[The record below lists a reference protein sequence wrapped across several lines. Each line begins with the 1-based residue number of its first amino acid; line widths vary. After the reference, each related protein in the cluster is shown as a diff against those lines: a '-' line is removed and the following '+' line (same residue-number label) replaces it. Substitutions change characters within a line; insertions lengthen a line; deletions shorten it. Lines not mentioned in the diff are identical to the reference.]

1 MLQYPTNFKP
11 QNIAVDHHVDRDITF
26 TFNGDLLLCTWVK
39 IWDLESGQFIVSSPP
54 VNVQINQNIRYNGET
69 AQHKIPWET
78 PYGRDY
84 IAQVMLMQGTVDSE
98 IYDMYALSGELQPNA
113 SMTNQEFYIEDN
125 IKNIYEWNE
134 VNGER
139 KPLIVNKVDLQAQ
152 VIGQKVVSG
161 MMIEINTERHLISS
175 YNPTTG
181 KVVVDEPFSFNLTAN
196 MQYRIYKNYL
206 ITPQYSF
213 GLKTAPSFEVD
224 TMGRRL
230 SQDITTGTYHLS
242 FDTTGTYTQQQGDL
256 VNKYNVRLY
265 LTYPDD
271 TTMKTLIA
279 ESGDIYSQDIGFAF
293 YDFFAFDDMLSLY
306 SDTYVEYE
314 ITSASGQTI
323 TVGDNIRNA
332 VDNEYNPILDS
343 FDLEQHD
350 NVVAPSYIST
360 GWEGKQFV
368 SLLWFYED
376 SDNRVVYCELYR
388 RYVGTENWEFLDYQL
403 MANGGYFDYTVPNRC
418 NVEYMLV
425 PYLDAGGTY
434 ISQKGIAKK
443 SINVNMDGYTISGL
457 IPRTEDYPEIKKT
470 RKKIY
475 SVGEQWKFVGDI
487 QDTTETQNINRETHI
502 GYSQF
507 PKIIDTQN
515 DYLTGKLTAMLGYPD
530 CQSGVAEYKDDAYM
544 MNKWREF
551 VKKYELYLLK
561 TAKGGVYIVKI
572 LNSEISTTENISPLP
587 LEVSFDWIECE
598 SVKNVWIRS

>member
-26 TFNGDLLLCTWVK
+26 VFNGDLLLCTWVK

-54 VNVQINQNIRYNGET
+54 VNVQINQHIRYNGET

-84 IAQVMLMQGTVDSE
+84 IAQVMLMQGTVDTE

-213 GLKTAPSFEVD
+213 GLKTTPSFEVD
-224 TMGRRL
+224 TMGRML
-230 SQDITTGTYHLS
+230 SRDLTTGIYHLS

-314 ITSASGQTI
+314 ITSVSGQTI
-323 TVGDNIRNA
+323 TVGDNVRNA
-332 VDNEYNPILDS
+332 VDNEYDPMLDS

-360 GWEGKQFV
+360 GWEDKQFV

-388 RYVGTENWEFLDYQL
+388 RYVGTENWEFLDYSL
-403 MANGGYFDYTVPNRC
+403 MANGGYYDYTVPNRC

-457 IPRTEDYPEIKKT
+457 IPRTKDYPEIKKT
-470 RKKIY
+470 KKKIY
-475 SVGEQWKFVGDI
+475 SVAEQWKFVGDI

-507 PKIIDTQN
+507 PKVVDSQN

-561 TAKGGVYIVKI
+561 TAKGRVYIVKI
-572 LNSEISTTENISPLP
+572 LNSEINTTENISPLP

-598 SVKNVWIRS
+598 SVKNIWIRN

>member
-54 VNVQINQNIRYNGET
+54 VNVQVNQHIRYNGET
-69 AQHKIPWET
+69 AQHEIPWET

-84 IAQVMLMQGTVDSE
+84 IAQVMLMQGTVDTE

-113 SMTNQEFYIEDN
+113 SMTNQEFYIENN

-139 KPLIVNKVDLQAQ
+139 KPLIVDKVNLQSQ

-213 GLKTAPSFEVD
+213 GLKTTPSFEVD
-224 TMGRRL
+224 TMGRNL
-230 SQDITTGTYHLS
+230 SRDLTTGIYHLS

-265 LTYPDD
+265 LTYPND
-271 TTMKTLIA
+271 TTIKTLIA

-323 TVGDNIRNA
+323 TVGDNVRNA
-332 VDNEYNPILDS
+332 VDNEYDPTLDS

-376 SDNRVVYCELYR
+376 SDNRVIYCELYR

-403 MANGGYFDYTVPNRC
+403 MANGSYFDYTVPNRC

-457 IPRTEDYPEIKKT
+457 ISETKDYPETKKT
-470 RKKIY
+470 KKKIY
-475 SVGEQWKFVGDI
+475 GVGEQWKFVGDI

-507 PKIIDTQN
+507 PKVVDSQN
-515 DYLTGKLTAMLGYPD
+515 DYLTGNLTAMLGYPD
-530 CQSGVAEYKDDAYM
+530 CRSGIGEYKDDAYM

-572 LNSEISTTENISPLP
+572 LNSEINTTENISPLP

-598 SVKNVWIRS
+598 SVKNVWIRN